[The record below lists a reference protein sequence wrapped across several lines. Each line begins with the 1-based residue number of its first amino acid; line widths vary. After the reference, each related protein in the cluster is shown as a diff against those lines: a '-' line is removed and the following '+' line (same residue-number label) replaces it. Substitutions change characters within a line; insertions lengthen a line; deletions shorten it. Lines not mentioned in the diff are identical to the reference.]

1 MSKMNKMKKYP
12 QSIFHKLFFIYKLY
26 RLRTSGEQALTTP
39 PVTPPRRAGANQ
51 LTIFHLPFS
60 IFLFTSSFF
69 LLSCVFYSMAGSI
82 PPHIKSIAIPLVENQ
97 TAEFAMAETVTDNLL
112 SKFTEENILRVTD
125 EKIADS
131 VLKGVILKVTDGP
144 YTFSKE
150 EAVTVYRFTVRMK
163 MEWVDVANDKILLSK
178 QYSGW
183 GAYGLS
189 GDISSDGIDNDGDGL
204 IDGDDIDEIG
214 DPREFATRVAV
225 EKIAEDVLNDI
236 LTSW

>member
-1 MSKMNKMKKYP
+1 MGRAINMKKYP
-12 QSIFHKLFFIYKLY
+12 QSRY
-26 RLRTSGEQALTTP
+26 
-39 PVTPPRRAGANQ
+39 
-51 LTIFHLPFS
+51 
-60 IFLFTSSFF
+60 FLLLASSFI
-69 LLSCVFYSMAGSI
+69 LLSGCMFYSMAGSI

-97 TAEFAMAETVTDNLL
+97 TAEFAMAETVTDNLV
-112 SKFTEENILRVTD
+112 SKFTEENILRVTN
-125 EKIADS
+125 EKGADS
-131 VLKGVILKVTDGP
+131 IMKGVILKVDDGP

-150 EAVTVYRFTVRMK
+150 EAVTEYRFTVSMK
-163 MEWVDVANDKILLSK
+163 MEWLDAVNDKVLLTK

-189 GDISSDGIDNDGDGL
+189 GDISADGIDNDGDGA

-214 DPREFATRVAV
+214 DPREFATKVAV

>member
-1 MSKMNKMKKYP
+1 MGRVINMKKYP
-12 QSIFHKLFFIYKLY
+12 QSRY
-26 RLRTSGEQALTTP
+26 
-39 PVTPPRRAGANQ
+39 
-51 LTIFHLPFS
+51 
-60 IFLFTSSFF
+60 FLLLASSFF
-69 LLSCVFYSMAGSI
+69 LLSGCMFYSMAGSI

-97 TAEFAMAETVTDNLL
+97 TAEFAMAETVTDNLV
-112 SKFTEENILRVTD
+112 SKFTEENILRVTN
-125 EKIADS
+125 EKGADS
-131 VLKGVILKVTDGP
+131 IMKGVILKVDDGP

-150 EAVTVYRFTVRMK
+150 EAVTEYRFTVSMK
-163 MEWVDVANDKILLSK
+163 MEWLDAVNDKVLLTK

-189 GDISSDGIDNDGDGL
+189 GDISADGIDNDGDGA

-214 DPREFATRVAV
+214 DPREFATKVAV

>member
-1 MSKMNKMKKYP
+1 MVNMIKKSK
-12 QSIFHKLFFIYKLY
+12 SRFF
-26 RLRTSGEQALTTP
+26 
-39 PVTPPRRAGANQ
+39 
-51 LTIFHLPFS
+51 
-60 IFLFTSSFF
+60 FLITSS
-69 LLSCVFYSMAGSI
+69 LLLLTGCVFYSMAGSI

-97 TAEFAMAETVTDNLL
+97 TAEFAMAETVTDNLV

-125 EKIADS
+125 EKRADS
-131 VLKGVILKVTDGP
+131 ILNGTIMKVNDGP
-144 YTFSKE
+144 YTYSKQ
-150 EAVTVYRFTVRMK
+150 EAVTEYRFTVSMK
-163 MEWVDVANDKILLSK
+163 LEWLDVAKDEVLFTK

-189 GDISSDGIDNDGDGL
+189 GDISADGIDNDGDGA

-214 DPREFATRVAV
+214 DPREFATKVAV

>member
-1 MSKMNKMKKYP
+1 MGRVINMKKYP
-12 QSIFHKLFFIYKLY
+12 QSRY
-26 RLRTSGEQALTTP
+26 
-39 PVTPPRRAGANQ
+39 
-51 LTIFHLPFS
+51 
-60 IFLFTSSFF
+60 FLLLASSFI
-69 LLSCVFYSMAGSI
+69 LLSGCMFYSMAGSI

-97 TAEFAMAETVTDNLL
+97 TAEFAMAETVTDNLV
-112 SKFTEENILRVTD
+112 SKFTEENILRVTN
-125 EKIADS
+125 EKGADS
-131 VLKGVILKVTDGP
+131 IMKGVILKVDDGP

-150 EAVTVYRFTVRMK
+150 EAVTEYRFTVSMK
-163 MEWVDVANDKILLSK
+163 MEWLDAVNDKVLLTK

-189 GDISSDGIDNDGDGL
+189 GDISADGIDNDGDGA

-214 DPREFATRVAV
+214 DPREFATKVAV

>member
-1 MSKMNKMKKYP
+1 MKKYP
-12 QSIFHKLFFIYKLY
+12 QSRY
-26 RLRTSGEQALTTP
+26 
-39 PVTPPRRAGANQ
+39 
-51 LTIFHLPFS
+51 
-60 IFLFTSSFF
+60 FLLLASSFI
-69 LLSCVFYSMAGSI
+69 LLSGCMFYSMAGSI

-97 TAEFAMAETVTDNLL
+97 TAEFAMAETVTDNLV
-112 SKFTEENILRVTD
+112 SKFTEENILRVTN
-125 EKIADS
+125 EKGADS
-131 VLKGVILKVTDGP
+131 IMKGVILKVDDGP

-150 EAVTVYRFTVRMK
+150 EAVTEYRFTVSIK
-163 MEWVDVANDKILLSK
+163 MEWLDAVNDKVLLTK

-189 GDISSDGIDNDGDGL
+189 GDISADGIDNDGDGA

-214 DPREFATRVAV
+214 DPREFATKVAV

>member
-1 MSKMNKMKKYP
+1 MGRVINMKKYP
-12 QSIFHKLFFIYKLY
+12 QSRY
-26 RLRTSGEQALTTP
+26 
-39 PVTPPRRAGANQ
+39 
-51 LTIFHLPFS
+51 
-60 IFLFTSSFF
+60 FLLLASSFF
-69 LLSCVFYSMAGSI
+69 LLSGCIFYSMAGSI

-97 TAEFAMAETVTDNLL
+97 TAEFAMAETVTDNLV
-112 SKFTEENILRVTD
+112 SKFTEENILRVTN
-125 EKIADS
+125 EKGADS
-131 VLKGVILKVTDGP
+131 IMKGVILKVDDGP

-150 EAVTVYRFTVRMK
+150 EAVTEYRFTVSMK
-163 MEWVDVANDKILLSK
+163 MEWLDAVNDKVLLTK

-189 GDISSDGIDNDGDGL
+189 GDISADGIDNDGDGA

-214 DPREFATRVAV
+214 DPREFAAKVAV